1 MIAPTVVVTNHKGGV
16 GKTMTSRVLA
26 QAMVLNKPF
35 TKGKPVLL
43 IDLDPQGNTSRRW
56 QLLKTDFNDGS
67 SYPKDH
73 PDLLDEDQKNSSV
86 CDLWLSLIAKDY
98 PEPLGDSVIPIPYE
112 TTNPMIH
119 VVPAHSKLMS
129 YAMSVSV
136 ADHYKLGAA
145 LRSWLRSKEVAEAYC
160 CVIIDTQPS
169 MTSLIDAALAAG
181 THCYVPFVPEPQS
194 ADGIFSVISYIAMQQ
209 QNRGSD
215 VPLVLLGLLPNMVK
229 KTRLHKAHL
238 NAYRRDEVYS
248 RYLMPVSFS
257 DSISYAE
264 TDDWRNTPQQV
275 TDKEDSLVSIEAMR
289 FAKYIIQRIQ
299 E

>member
-1 MIAPTVVVTNHKGGV
+1 
-16 GKTMTSRVLA
+16 MTSRVLA
-26 QAMVLNKPF
+26 QAMALNKPF

-43 IDLDPQGNTSRRW
+43 IDLDPQGSTSRRW

-73 PDLLDEDQKNSSV
+73 PDLLDEEQKNSSV

-98 PEPLGDSVIPIPYE
+98 PKPLGDSVIPLPYE

-119 VVPAHSKLMS
+119 VVPADTKLMS
-129 YAMSVSV
+129 YAVSVSV
-136 ADHYKLGAA
+136 ADHYKLAAA
-145 LRSWLRSKEVAEAYC
+145 LRSWLRSKEVAETYS

-169 MTSLIDAALAAG
+169 ITSLLDAALTAG

-209 QNRGSD
+209 QKRGSD

-229 KTRLHKAHL
+229 KTKLHNAHL
-238 NAYRRDEVYS
+238 NAFKRDEVYS

-257 DSISYAE
+257 NSISYAE

-275 TDKEDSLVSIEAMR
+275 TDKKDSLVSIEAKR